1 LHIADW
7 KSKLHLTEMKKMVQV
22 LQLVVE
28 LVVELV
34 EELEMLWV
42 VL

>member
-1 LHIADW
+1 
-7 KSKLHLTEMKKMVQV
+7 MVQV

-28 LVVELV
+28 LVVLWVVELV